1 VKFCLLFYRIG
12 SLPRT
17 FALSKVRTAASIFTI
32 TWIEDA
38 HCRIPI
44 C

>member
-1 VKFCLLFYRIG
+1 M
-12 SLPRT
+12 
-17 FALSKVRTAASIFTI
+17 FALSKARTAASIFTI

-38 HCRIPI
+38 HCRISI